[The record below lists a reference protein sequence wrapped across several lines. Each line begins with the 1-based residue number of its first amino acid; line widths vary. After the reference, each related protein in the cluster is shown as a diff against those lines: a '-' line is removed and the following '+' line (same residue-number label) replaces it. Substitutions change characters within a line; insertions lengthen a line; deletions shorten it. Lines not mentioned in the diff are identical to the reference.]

1 MIGPLDIPVP
11 EVLPRR
17 RRVTRLFRRRIGG
30 TRNVARDRTAAS
42 ETFSAVLASVAST
55 QKHFTVIRSGEEDD
69 DLQDPQIPNLAD
81 LRRTAQDQFGDVL
94 GKQRTR
100 NIRGYVFDNL
110 RRNLHDKVIWG
121 RLQAVLVGNVV
132 IHFLGN
138 PTTVNAGRYRTVA
151 AWPS

>member
-1 MIGPLDIPVP
+1 LDIPVP

-17 RRVTRLFRRRIGG
+17 RRVTRLFRRIAG
-30 TRNVARDRTAAS
+30 TRNVARNRTAAS

-69 DLQDPQIPNLAD
+69 ELQDPQIPNLSD

-94 GKQRTR
+94 GKQCTR

-110 RRNLHDKVIWG
+110 RR
-121 RLQAVLVGNVV
+121 
-132 IHFLGN
+132 N

-151 AWPS
+151 AWPL